1 MPAGARHTVSACREA
16 YEPPAPPNRR
26 FDPPGRFPNI
36 QRGAR
41 NTAPLG
47 PSEGRCCFWE
57 VRAGM
62 KRSLAVS
69 GTVILAV
76 LGAVVLSIQPV
87 SGGISGSPPAPP
99 ESVIVTGT
107 VQTVPPDGGLRVT
120 LGSDTVP
127 VTGTVGANVIGTV
140 PVSGNVAATVSGS
153 VTALP
158 PDGGMRVTLGSDT
171 VPVTGTVG
179 ANIIGTVPVSG
190 SVSANVVGT
199 VPVSGSVQAYPPDG
213 GAEVRVT
220 NRVGIEGV
228 VDTNISGQSAPID
241 SNITNAYLSVGT
253 GVGAPK
259 ISAEVTGLA
268 GAAVTTTVS
277 GSVLVSGYSSVP
289 TVALQNGTQV
299 ALTSSSLASI
309 AASTAERVCTYGTPV
324 VTAAL
329 GTTAAAQPSS
339 AMTGRTEVLFKNL
352 TANDEAWCRINGTP
366 SSTNAIVLIGVDAVT
381 LLVRDTDVLN
391 CRCDTGT
398 CRVSVQ
404 EASCTQPAP

>member
-1 MPAGARHTVSACREA
+1 MR
-16 YEPPAPPNRR
+16 
-26 FDPPGRFPNI
+26 
-36 QRGAR
+36 
-41 NTAPLG
+41 
-47 PSEGRCCFWE
+47 
-57 VRAGM
+57 
-62 KRSLAVS
+62 RSLAVS
-69 GTVILAV
+69 GAAVLAV

-107 VQTVPPDGGLRVT
+107 VQTLPPDGGLRVT

-140 PVSGNVAATVSGS
+140 PVSGSVAATVSGS

-179 ANIIGTVPVSG
+179 ANIIGTVPISG

-199 VPVSGSVQAYPPDG
+199 VPVSGSVLAYPPDG
-213 GAEVRVT
+213 GTEVRVT

-228 VDTNISGQSAPID
+228 VDTNIAGQSAPID

-277 GSVLVSGYSSVP
+277 GSVLISGYSSVP
-289 TVALQNGTQV
+289 TVALQNGTVV
-299 ALTSSSLASI
+299 ALDSASLQSI
-309 AASTAERVCTYGTPV
+309 TNATAERVCTYGTPLV
-324 VTAAL
+324 VAAL
-329 GTTAAAQPSS
+329 TTTASAQPTT
-339 AMTGRTEVLFKNL
+339 AQVGRTEITFTNL
-352 TANDEAWCRINGTP
+352 QADSRELWCRVGATP
-366 SSTNAIVLIGVDAVT
+366 TSTNAIVMKGGVSVKLNVTDAQV
-381 LLVRDTDVLN
+381 VN
-391 CRCDTGT
+391 CACSSST
-398 CRVSVQ
+398 CRINLQ
-404 EASCTQPAP
+404 EASCSHP